1 MTLRVST
8 LFAVAVLLST
18 AGCNCGRQ
26 PTVMKTEASLSLP
39 VEVLDFGVV
48 PEGTSKGLRFQID
61 NVGRASVN
69 ITAAI
74 ASGSM
79 DFRMG
84 AVPPKVDS
92 AGFVEIPIVFTP
104 VGAGVDEA
112 TVEVKTDKPDELPL
126 KLMLKGGPIYPSLT
140 FEPDPLS
147 FVGATRTFEQK
158 AAQLKSTGN
167 AALTI
172 RSIGVAA
179 NGNPDFAVSPPATP
193 VRLMPGDSTMV
204 TVEYARSI
212 RVTEGTMEVLSDDPD
227 AGLAR
232 LRLIPHTPTVCSNL
246 LDDDN
251 DGVADFP
258 DDPGCQDA
266 ADQDEYNPAQC
277 VNTAVQPCDAGVCA
291 GTRTCTNGTWG
302 RCGGCDAGVVMPP
315 VDAGVVVDAGPGCTV
330 TGIWRIDGGA
340 VNYQCCNL
348 FGLGTYAVNIDV
360 DRFNISPATTARPQ
374 PSHPG
379 TTLTSSSAP
388 MCGGSFTYQRV
399 ISGGC
404 TETFRLVGQF
414 TSANRFVGTYTA
426 EFTGAQCVGDMQCGM
441 EDCIDQ
447 SWPIEAYR

>member
-1 MTLRVST
+1 MTFRVST
-8 LFAVAVLLST
+8 VFAVAQLSL

-69 ITAAI
+69 ITATI

-84 AVPPKVDS
+84 AVPPKVDA

-104 VGAGVDEA
+104 VGAGLDEA
-112 TVEVKTDKPDELPL
+112 VVEIKTDKADELPL
-126 KLMLKGGPIYPSLT
+126 KLSLRGGPIYPALT
-140 FEPDPLS
+140 FDPDPLS

-167 AALTI
+167 AALTV

-179 NGNPDFAVSPPATP
+179 NGNPDFAVSPPMTP
-193 VRLMPGDSTMV
+193 MKLMPGDSTMV
-204 TVEYARSI
+204 TVEYSRSI

-227 AGLAR
+227 AGLKR
-232 LRLIPHTPTVCSNL
+232 LRLIPHTPTACSNL
-246 LDDDN
+246 IDDDN
-251 DGVADFP
+251 DGMIDFP
-258 DDPGCQDA
+258 DDPGCQDP
-266 ADQDEYNPAQC
+266 ADNDEYNPAQC
-277 VNTAVQPCDAGVCA
+277 VNMAVQPCDAGVCG

-302 RCGGCDAGVVMPP
+302 RCGGCDAGVPP
-315 VDAGVVVDAGPGCTV
+315 VDAGVPPVDAGAGCVV
-330 TGIWRIDGGA
+330 TGTWRVDGGA
-340 VNYQCCNL
+340 MNYQCCNL
-348 FGLGTYAVNIDV
+348 FGLGTYAVNIDI
-360 DRFNISPATTARPQ
+360 DRFNISPASTARPQ

-379 TTLTSSSAP
+379 TTLTATGGVP

-404 TETFRLVGQF
+404 TETYRLVGQF

-426 EFTGAQCVGDMQCGM
+426 EFTGGQCIGDPQCGM
-441 EDCIDQ
+441 EDCADQ